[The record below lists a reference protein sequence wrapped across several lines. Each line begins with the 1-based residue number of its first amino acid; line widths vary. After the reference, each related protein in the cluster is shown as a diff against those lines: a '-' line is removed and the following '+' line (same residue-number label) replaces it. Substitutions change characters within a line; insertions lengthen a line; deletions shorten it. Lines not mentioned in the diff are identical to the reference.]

1 MEPLPENPYESP
13 EAPLDPSIQPPYAPA
28 TAPLPSD
35 PEIVQAAIRHDAY
48 GALRIANFRRY
59 FGGNILSLVG
69 MQMQTTAVIWEVYEF
84 THDPLSLAM
93 VGLAQIVPVLC
104 LTLFAG
110 QVADRFSRRLVITM
124 AVSAVTLASTLM
136 ALNSLYWHNI
146 GLLYGLLVLNG
157 IGRAF
162 QQPSKAAYMPT
173 LVPRLMFPSAVTW
186 MTSGFQFATV
196 LGPAAGGLLISA
208 VGGAFVVYAINAVAG
223 VTFVALLL
231 TIPRSNTPRLVEPF
245 SWQSLIAGFS
255 FLRTK
260 PVMMGAILL
269 DMIAVLLGG
278 ANALLPIYAKDI
290 LDVGPTGLGWLRAAP
305 AVGALVTAMVVAH
318 RPPMENAGRAM
329 LVSVVIFGLA
339 TIVFGFSTSFPLSLA
354 MMFIM
359 GVTDNVSVI
368 VRHTLV
374 QVMTPD
380 SMRGRVSAIN
390 GMFIAM
396 SNELGDVEAGVVA
409 KLLGTVFSVVSGGI
423 GTVVV
428 AIAAGFIWPDLRK
441 YGKLGEG
448 EEESE

>member
-1 MEPLPENPYESP
+1 
-13 EAPLDPSIQPPYAPA
+13 
-28 TAPLPSD
+28 
-35 PEIVQAAIRHDAY
+35 
-48 GALRIANFRRY
+48 
-59 FGGNILSLVG
+59 
-69 MQMQTTAVIWEVYEF
+69 
-84 THDPLSLAM
+84 
-93 VGLAQIVPVLC
+93 
-104 LTLFAG
+104 
-110 QVADRFSRRLVITM
+110 
-124 AVSAVTLASTLM
+124 
-136 ALNSLYWHNI
+136 
-146 GLLYGLLVLNG
+146 
-157 IGRAF
+157 
-162 QQPSKAAYMPT
+162 
-173 LVPRLMFPSAVTW
+173 
-186 MTSGFQFATV
+186 
-196 LGPAAGGLLISA
+196 
-208 VGGAFVVYAINAVAG
+208 
-223 VTFVALLL
+223 
-231 TIPRSNTPRLVEPF
+231 
-245 SWQSLIAGFS
+245 
-255 FLRTK
+255 
-260 PVMMGAILL
+260 MMGAILL

-448 EEESE
+448 GEESE